1 MSLRT
6 HVLQMLPTGS
16 SGSKSYME
24 GQTLTE
30 QTCWAFRATESMGWS
45 LRSCLSVSPL
55 QGSGHGRGAG
65 GREWQPGPAAGPEGP
80 VLQAGTGVRPGLS
93 MAPPSSSS
101 PTNPEIL
108 PSPRDVLTWGH
119 QWPRGI
125 ESRLLSSLWEEKLPY
140 HPRARRTQPPQSRPD
155 QGPSNPFYPRTKVNS
170 SSLPWLPP
178 GLNQGPP
185 DLSVPR
191 LHHRPMKSESL
202 GLEQWYAYL
211 SQSTPS
217 ILR

>member
-1 MSLRT
+1 
-6 HVLQMLPTGS
+6 
-16 SGSKSYME
+16 
-24 GQTLTE
+24 
-30 QTCWAFRATESMGWS
+30 MGWS

-125 ESRLLSSLWEEKLPY
+125 ESRLLSSLWEEKVPY

-155 QGPSNPFYPRTKVNS
+155 QGPSNPFYSRTKVNS
-170 SSLPWLPP
+170 RSLPPLDSTRD
-178 GLNQGPP
+178 PP
-185 DLSVPR
+185 DLSVPG

-202 GLEQWYAYL
+202 GRAVVCVPFTEYPFYFEMIAD
-211 SQSTPS
+211 
-217 ILR
+217 